1 MTRKSMRMNLKFFY
15 TSVMLLFA
23 VLSSAQA
30 ESEFVEPSEHAIL
43 SVLTCTPGP
52 DLYSVFGHTAIRYQD
67 SVDGHWVDW
76 VFNYGTFQ
84 FSDDFYV
91 KFARGKLDYML
102 SVSPF
107 YEFQMEYL
115 QSGRGIFE
123 QVLRLNA
130 EEKKNL
136 VFLLQE
142 NYLPQNR
149 TYRYDFFYDN
159 CSTRVRDIIQKA
171 TGNQCQFTYEYARP
185 FTFRQAIQNYLDY
198 MPWSDFGID
207 IALGLP
213 CDKVMGRSEGMFL
226 PDSLMHELNYTA
238 LRDGAVS
245 NREEE
250 MLPQEFQ
257 PSVSSRFTPLAVFA
271 LFMVLSLALGYLRLR
286 KGVHIVIT
294 DRIALLVA
302 GIAGLLV
309 VFLWFFT
316 DHTATRYN
324 LNLLWA
330 NPICLLFVFKSVSGF
345 QGWWRKLLMFYTL
358 GLVVMLAGWFF
369 LPQKLHLAIMPFGL
383 TLLFY
388 CVKVLR
394 PSFLMKS
401 SSSRAQAL

>member
-1 MTRKSMRMNLKFFY
+1 MKLKQY
-15 TSVMLLFA
+15 LFTILIFLGA
-23 VLSSAQA
+23 MASSKAN
-30 ESEFVEPSEHAIL
+30 ETFVEPSPHAVL

-67 SVDGHWVDW
+67 SVDGRWVDW

-123 QVLRLNA
+123 QVLRLDA
-130 EEKKNL
+130 DEKKIL
-136 VFLLQE
+136 VRLLQE
-142 NYLPQNR
+142 NYLPENR

-159 CSTRVRDIIQKA
+159 CSTRVRDIINKA
-171 TGNQCQFTYEYARP
+171 TGNQCSFTYAYAKP

-213 CDKVMGRSEGMFL
+213 CDKVMGQGEGMFL
-226 PDSLMHELNYTA
+226 PDSLMHELNYTS
-238 LRDGAVS
+238 LRDGALS
-245 NREEE
+245 DREEE
-250 MLPQEFQ
+250 MLPQEFE
-257 PSVSSRFTPLAVFA
+257 PSIDSRFTPLTVFS
-271 LFMVLSLALGYLRLR
+271 LFMMLSLIWGFVKLR
-286 KGVHIVIT
+286 KGVQIVLT
-294 DRIALLVA
+294 DRVAMLVA
-302 GIAGLLV
+302 GLVGLLV

-316 DHTATRYN
+316 DHTATKNN

-330 NPICLLFVFKSVSGF
+330 NPICLLFVFKGAKGIV
-345 QGWWRKLLMFYTL
+345 GWWKKLLVGYTVL
-358 GLVVMLAGWFF
+358 LLVMLVGWFF
-369 LPQKLHLAIMPFGL
+369 LPQRLHLAIMPFGVA
-383 TLLFY
+383 LLFY
-388 CVKVLR
+388 CIKALR
-394 PSFLMKS
+394 PSFLVKHTS
-401 SSSRAQAL
+401 APNV

>member
-1 MTRKSMRMNLKFFY
+1 MKLKRYLFTILIFFG
-15 TSVMLLFA
+15 A
-23 VLSSAQA
+23 IASSKAN
-30 ESEFVEPSEHAIL
+30 ETFVEPSPHALL

-67 SVDGHWVDW
+67 SVDGRWVDW

-123 QVLRLNA
+123 QVLRLDVD
-130 EEKKNL
+130 EKKTL
-136 VFLLQE
+136 VRLLQE
-142 NYLPQNR
+142 NYLPENR

-159 CSTRVRDIIQKA
+159 CSTRVRDIINKA
-171 TGNQCQFTYEYARP
+171 TGNQCSFTYAYAKP

-213 CDKVMGRSEGMFL
+213 CDKVMGTSAGMFL
-226 PDSLMHELNYTA
+226 PDSLMHELNYTS
-238 LRDGAVS
+238 LRDGALS
-245 NREEE
+245 DREEE
-250 MLPQEFQ
+250 MLPQEFE
-257 PSVSSRFTPLAVFA
+257 PSIDSRFTPLTVFS
-271 LFMVLSLALGYLRLR
+271 LFMMLSLIWGFVKLR
-286 KGVHIVIT
+286 KGVQIVLT
-294 DRIALLVA
+294 DRIAMLVA
-302 GIAGLLV
+302 GLVGLLV

-316 DHTATRYN
+316 DHTATKNN

-330 NPICLLFVFKSVSGF
+330 NPICLLFAFKGIKGIV
-345 QGWWRKLLMFYTL
+345 GWWRKLLIGYTVL
-358 GLVVMLAGWFF
+358 LLVMLVGWFF
-369 LPQKLHLAIMPFGL
+369 LPQRLHLAIMPFGVA
-383 TLLFY
+383 LLFY
-388 CVKVLR
+388 CIKVLR
-394 PSFLMKS
+394 PSFLVKHTS
-401 SSSRAQAL
+401 APKV